1 MRQRKRGFTVTELV
15 IFIVV
20 IAILA
25 GSMITGFVVL
35 GNEMKAAKRE
45 REENQAAL
53 QAKLDE
59 IAAKLSGTGS
69 GLSWEDFENELASQ
83 LAKQEASWTEALN
96 RALDEY
102 AEKHASGAGLTEAQ
116 VKAIMEEALAG

>member
-35 GNEMKAAKRE
+35 SNEMKAAERE
-45 REENQAAL
+45 REANQAAL

-59 IAAKLSGTGS
+59 ISAKLNRHGRRT
-69 GLSWEDFENELASQ
+69 Q
-83 LAKQEASWTEALN
+83 L
-96 RALDEY
+96 
-102 AEKHASGAGLTEAQ
+102 GGF
-116 VKAIMEEALAG
+116 

>member
-35 GNEMKAAKRE
+35 SNEMKA
-45 REENQAAL
+45 
-53 QAKLDE
+53 
-59 IAAKLSGTGS
+59 GTGS
-69 GLSWEDFENELASQ
+69 E
-83 LAKQEASWTEALN
+83 
-96 RALDEY
+96 
-102 AEKHASGAGLTEAQ
+102 SGSTSS
-116 VKAIMEEALAG
+116 KA